1 MADRFVSGGTMIPPG
16 EDPPRGTDAAA
27 ANTARPFLAAGKDT
41 SIEWAAVQKE
51 LEEARRTKAVA
62 VRGEERS
69 LYDVLQANKA
79 AKQAAFEE
87 QTKIRNQFRPLDD
100 DEIEFL
106 DEVKAAKRMEEERVR
121 RETEEGLR
129 AFREQ
134 QRRTSG
140 GGAVGADVGAEG
152 DEDAVAVA
160 GAGAGAGV
168 GEMQSAGTGE
178 WGAGRKRKRGRER
191 ERIGLV
197 KRKVGGE
204 GEEARDKGS
213 KERKDIQ
220 EADGATNTKGAKDI
234 KTTKGAQDTRQ
245 SKGDKEIK
253 QTRIIEETNE
263 AKNAK
268 DTTGSKESQE
278 PKEEDRKISSSGEKV
293 PIAEEKNGAQNGQAV
308 LAKDKSRETQKEDV
322 FPAGQKATGSGE
334 VGRMGSKQKSLLVS
348 YGSDDSD
355 DE

>member
-16 EDPPRGTDAAA
+16 EDPPQGADAAT
-27 ANTARPFLAAGKDT
+27 ANPARPFLAAGKDT

-87 QTKIRNQFRPLDD
+87 QTKIRNQFRPLDE

-140 GGAVGADVGAEG
+140 GGAAGVNAEG
-152 DEDAVAVA
+152 DEVEDA

-168 GEMQSAGTGE
+168 GEMQSAGARTGE

-204 GEEARDKGS
+204 GEEARDKAS
-213 KERKDIQ
+213 KETKVTK
-220 EADGATNTKGAKDI
+220 EADGAKNIKGAKDTG
-234 KTTKGAQDTRQ
+234 TTKDAEDTRQ
-245 SKGDKEIK
+245 NKGGKDIKETRGIK
-253 QTRIIEETNE
+253 ETNE
-263 AKNAK
+263 AKMTK
-268 DTTGSKESQE
+268 DTVGSKESME
-278 PKEEDRKISSSGEKV
+278 TEREDGKARSSREEV
-293 PIAEEKNGAQNGQAV
+293 PIAGEKNGAQNGQMV
-308 LAKDKSRETQKEDV
+308 IAKDKVRETQKEDTV
-322 FPAGQKATGSGE
+322 PAGQAATGSAEG
-334 VGRMGSKQKSLLVS
+334 GGMGSKQKSLLVS

>member
-1 MADRFVSGGTMIPPG
+1 MADRFVSGGTMVPPG
-16 EDPPRGTDAAA
+16 EEEPPRDGADAAA

-121 RETEEGLR
+121 REMEEGLR

-140 GGAVGADVGAEG
+140 GGAVGAEG
-152 DEDAVAVA
+152 DEDA
-160 GAGAGAGV
+160 GARAGV
-168 GEMQSAGTGE
+168 GEMQSTGAGE

-213 KERKDIQ
+213 KETRETK
-220 EADGATNTKGAKDI
+220 EADGAKNTKGSKDI
-234 KTTKGAQDTRQ
+234 RMTKDAQDTRQ
-245 SKGDKEIK
+245 SKGVKEVK
-253 QTRIIEETNE
+253 EARDIEETNS
-263 AKNAK
+263 AKMAK
-268 DTTGSKESQE
+268 DTTGSKES
-278 PKEEDRKISSSGEKV
+278 KKVEEGDGKTSRNGEKV
-293 PIAEEKNGAQNGQAV
+293 PIAEEKNCAPDGQAV
-308 LAKDKSRETQKEDV
+308 IAKDKPRETQKEDA
-322 FPAGQKATGSGE
+322 FPAGQKATGSGDL
-334 VGRMGSKQKSLLVS
+334 GGMGSKQKSLLVS

>member
-1 MADRFVSGGTMIPPG
+1 MADRFVSGGTMVPPG
-16 EDPPRGTDAAA
+16 EDSPQGVDAAT
-27 ANTARPFLAAGKDT
+27 ANPARPFLAAGKDT

-140 GGAVGADVGAEG
+140 GGAAGVNAEG
-152 DEDAVAVA
+152 DEVEDA
-160 GAGAGAGV
+160 GARAGAGV
-168 GEMQSAGTGE
+168 GEMQSAGARTGE

-197 KRKVGGE
+197 KRKVGGA
-204 GEEARDKGS
+204 GEEARDKAS
-213 KERKDIQ
+213 KETQDTK
-220 EADGATNTKGAKDI
+220 EADGAKNIGGAKDTG
-234 KTTKGAQDTRQ
+234 TTKDAEDTRQ
-245 SKGDKEIK
+245 NKGGKDIKEARGIK
-253 QTRIIEETNE
+253 ETNE
-263 AKNAK
+263 AKMTK
-268 DTTGSKESQE
+268 DTTGSKESME
-278 PKEEDRKISSSGEKV
+278 TGRGDGKARSSREEV
-293 PIAEEKNGAQNGQAV
+293 PTAEEKNGAQNGQMV
-308 LAKDKSRETQKEDV
+308 IAKDEVRETQKEDTV
-322 FPAGQKATGSGE
+322 PAGQAATGSVEG
-334 VGRMGSKQKSLLVS
+334 GGGMGSKQKSLLVS

>member
-152 DEDAVAVA
+152 DEDAVA
-160 GAGAGAGV
+160 GAGAGG

-197 KRKVGGE
+197 KRKVEGE
-204 GEEARDKGS
+204 IEEARNKGS
-213 KERKDIQ
+213 KERMDIQ
-220 EADGATNTKGAKDI
+220 EADGATTTKEGKDI
-234 KTTKGAQDTRQ
+234 RTTKDAQDTRQ
-245 SKGDKEIK
+245 SEGVKEIK
-253 QTRIIEETNE
+253 QTRISEETNE
-263 AKNAK
+263 AKMAK
-268 DTTGSKESQE
+268 DTTGSRESQE
-278 PKEEDRKISSSGEKV
+278 PKEEDRNISSSGEKV

-308 LAKDKSRETQKEDV
+308 IATDKSRETQKEDAV
-322 FPAGQKATGSGE
+322 PAGQKATGSGE
-334 VGRMGSKQKSLLVS
+334 GGRMGSKQKSLLVS

>member
-27 ANTARPFLAAGKDT
+27 ANTARPFLAAGRDT

-87 QTKIRNQFRPLDD
+87 QTKIRNQFRSLDD

-140 GGAVGADVGAEG
+140 GGAVGAEAGAEG
-152 DEDAVAVA
+152 DDD
-160 GAGAGAGV
+160 AGAGAGV
-168 GEMQSAGTGE
+168 GGMQSAGAGE
-178 WGAGRKRKRGRER
+178 WGAGRKRKRGRARER

-204 GEEARDKGS
+204 GEESRDKGS

-220 EADGATNTKGAKDI
+220 EADGAKNTKGTKDI
-234 KTTKGAQDTRQ
+234 RTTKDAQDARQ
-245 SKGDKEIK
+245 SKGVTDIKEARETK
-253 QTRIIEETNE
+253 GTNE
-263 AKNAK
+263 ATMAK
-268 DTTGSKESQE
+268 DTTGKESLE
-278 PKEEDRKISSSGEKV
+278 TKEQDRKISSSGEKV
-293 PIAEEKNGAQNGQAV
+293 PIAEEKNGTQNGQAV
-308 LAKDKSRETQKEDV
+308 IAKDKSRETQKEDE
-322 FPAGQKATGSGE
+322 FPAGQKATGLGE
-334 VGRMGSKQKSLLVS
+334 GGRMGSKQNSLLVS

>member
-1 MADRFVSGGTMIPPG
+1 MADRFVSGGTMVPPG
-16 EDPPRGTDAAA
+16 EEEPPRDGADAAA

-121 RETEEGLR
+121 REMEEGLR

-140 GGAVGADVGAEG
+140 GGAVGAER
-152 DEDAVAVA
+152 DEDA
-160 GAGAGAGV
+160 GAGAGVGAGV
-168 GEMQSAGTGE
+168 GEMQSAGAGE
-178 WGAGRKRKRGRER
+178 WGVGRKRKRGRER

-213 KERKDIQ
+213 KETRETK
-220 EADGATNTKGAKDI
+220 EADGAKNIKGAEDIRTAKD
-234 KTTKGAQDTRQ
+234 AQDTRQ
-245 SKGDKEIK
+245 SKGVKNMREARD
-253 QTRIIEETNE
+253 IEETNE
-263 AKNAK
+263 AKMAK
-268 DTTGSKESQE
+268 DTTGSKES
-278 PKEEDRKISSSGEKV
+278 KEAEEGDGKTSRNGEKV
-293 PIAEEKNGAQNGQAV
+293 PIAAEKNGAQNGQV
-308 LAKDKSRETQKEDV
+308 VITKDKSRETQKEDA
-322 FPAGQKATGSGE
+322 FPAGQKATGLGE
-334 VGRMGSKQKSLLVS
+334 VGGMGSKPKSLLVS